1 MDWIL
6 LQNYKTITMTFGQQM
21 LFFFS
26 AVGAF
31 NGLLLGIYFLFIK
44 KIKHIPDFFLGL
56 ILLTLSTRVGISVC
70 MYFYPDLPRI
80 IPHLG
85 MSALFFTGPA
95 LYYYIRSSFLR
106 EEFDLK
112 QCRTSFGI
120 LTLILGAVGLVYL
133 FFPITWDMYFGT
145 FIYTVWSV
153 FVLLSV
159 YQYYIFSKQT
169 ARNSN
174 KFILPVLVS
183 NVVIFLAYQL
193 ISTGW
198 VQIYCAGGSLVF
210 SFVLYTNFLI
220 LFNKKEEQTPLKDIP
235 KYTNKKISGDLA
247 ESFVSRLERFMDSE
261 ELYKNPNLKLGDL
274 AAKMNISAHQLS
286 QLLND
291 NLGKSFATYINEY
304 RISEAC
310 EQIENG
316 SFLKIEEIGYEVG
329 FNSKSTFFSTFK
341 KIKNTTPL
349 LYKQSQMPAEAR
361 FQSSEL

>member
-1 MDWIL
+1 
-6 LQNYKTITMTFGQQM
+6 MTFGQQM

-31 NGLLLGIYFLFIK
+31 NGLLLGIYLLFVK
-44 KIKHIPDFFLGL
+44 KLRYLPDFFLGL
-56 ILLTLSTRVGISVC
+56 ILLTLSIRVGISVC
-70 MYFYPDLPRI
+70 IYFYPDWPRI
-80 IPHLG
+80 IPHFG
-85 MSALFFTGPA
+85 MAALFFTGPA

-112 QCRTSFGI
+112 QCRNSFGI
-120 LTLILGAVGLVYL
+120 LTLLLGAVGLVYL
-133 FFPITWDMYFGT
+133 FFPVTWDRYYGT
-145 FIYTVWSV
+145 FVYTVWSG
-153 FVLLSV
+153 FVLFSV
-159 YQYYIFSKQT
+159 YQYYLFSKQ
-169 ARNSN
+169 AAKNSN
-174 KFILPVLVS
+174 QFILPVLIS
-183 NVVIFLAYQL
+183 NVIIFLAYQL

-210 SFVLYTNFLI
+210 SFVLYANFLI
-220 LFNKKEEQTPLKDIP
+220 LFSRKHEQNSTKETA
-235 KYTNKKISGDLA
+235 KYTNKKIA
-247 ESFVSRLERFMDSE
+247 EEVAGSFVSKLERLMNTE
-261 ELYKNPNLKLGDL
+261 ELYKNPNLKLSDL
-274 AAKMNISAHQLS
+274 AVKMNMSAHQLS

-291 NLGKSFATYINEY
+291 NLGKSFSTYINEY

-310 EQIENG
+310 EKIENG

-349 LYKQSQMPAEAR
+349 LYKQSQMPSEGR

>member
-1 MDWIL
+1 
-6 LQNYKTITMTFGQQM
+6 MTFGQQM

-31 NGLLLGIYFLFIK
+31 NGLLLGIYLLCVK
-44 KIKHIPDFFLGL
+44 KLKYIPDFFLGL
-56 ILLTLSTRVGISVC
+56 ILLTLSSRVGISVF

-95 LYYYIRSSFLR
+95 LYYYIRSSFLQ
-106 EEFDLK
+106 EKFDLK
-112 QCRTSFGI
+112 QCRTSFGA
-120 LTLILGAVGLVYL
+120 LTLVLGVVGLLYL
-133 FFPITWDMYFGT
+133 FFPVTWDQYFGT
-145 FIYTVWSV
+145 FIYIVWSI

-159 YQYYIFSKQT
+159 YQYYIFSKHT
-169 ARNSN
+169 VRNSN
-174 KFILPVLVS
+174 QFILPVLIS
-183 NVVIFLAYQL
+183 NAIIFLAYQL

-210 SFVLYTNFLI
+210 SFVLYANFLI
-220 LFNKKEEQTPLKDIP
+220 LFSKKNEHTAVKDIP

-247 ESFVSRLERFMDSE
+247 ESFVSKLERLMDSE

-274 AAKMNISAHQLS
+274 SARMNMSAHQLS

-291 NLGKSFATYINEY
+291 NLEKSFATYINEY
-304 RISEAC
+304 RIGEAC
-310 EQIENG
+310 QKIENG

-349 LYKQSQMPAEAR
+349 LYKQSQTPSEVR